1 MELKETFVSGET
13 RYQGVIV
20 DVRMDQVKLL
30 DDTVTNREVVEHPGG
45 VAVFAMDEEDRVV
58 MVRQYR
64 YPVGEVTL
72 ELPAGKLEPG
82 EDPRESA
89 LRELEEET
97 GIRPGLLRPMGCSY
111 SSPGIFTE
119 KIYLYLAQ
127 DLQEGDAHPD
137 EGEFVDVVRVPLSQ
151 LLDMIR
157 DNALP
162 DAKSALGILKG
173 AMLLNKGWR

>member
-1 MELKETFVSGET
+1 MELKETYLSGET
-13 RYQGVIV
+13 RYEGVIV
-20 DVRMDQVKLL
+20 DVRMDKVKLL

-45 VAVFAMDEEDRVV
+45 VAIFAIDEENRVV

-97 GIRPGLLRPMGCSY
+97 GIRPGRVTYMGLSY

-119 KIYLYLAQ
+119 RIHLYLAQ
-127 DLQEGDAHPD
+127 DLVQGQSHPD
-137 EGEFVDVVRVPLSQ
+137 EGEFVDVVRLPLSE

-157 DNALP
+157 DNKLP

-173 AMLLNKGWR
+173 AMLLNHRK

>member
-1 MELKETFVSGET
+1 MELKETYLSGET
-13 RYQGVIV
+13 RYEGVIV
-20 DVRMDQVKLL
+20 DVRMDKVKLL

-45 VAVFAMDEEDRVV
+45 VAVFAIDEEDRVV

-82 EDPRESA
+82 EDPRDSA

-97 GIRPGLLRPMGCSY
+97 GIRPGRVTYMGLSY

-119 KIYLYLAQ
+119 RIHLYLAQ
-127 DLQEGDAHPD
+127 DLMQGQSHPD
-137 EGEFVDVVRVPLSQ
+137 VGEFVDVVRLPLSE
-151 LLDMIR
+151 LLQMIQE
-157 DNALP
+157 NQLP

-173 AMLLNKGWR
+173 AMLLHKSK